1 MQIVV
6 ALVIAGMTIF
16 AVWSAFREI
25 KLYRNYLDGNRE
37 YLVSRRRR
45 NRRLVIAALLILEA
59 GLLFAGIFLLS
70 FPDPVKALMFWMPPL
85 LLIIWLVYL
94 GLNDFRETSRD
105 LDVIIR
111 ETSDVILKKQN
122 LHKKLQ

>member
-6 ALVIAGMTIF
+6 ALVIAGMTVF

-25 KLYRNYLDGNRE
+25 KLYRNYLHGNPE
-37 YLVSRRRR
+37 YLISRRRR
-45 NRRLVIAALLILEA
+45 NRRLIIAGLLILEA
-59 GLLFAGIFLLS
+59 GFLFAGIFILS
-70 FPDPVKALMFWMPPL
+70 FSDPLKALTFWISPL

-105 LDVIIR
+105 IDMIIR

-122 LHKKLQ
+122 